1 MLIFCLVLMVP
12 LLLIM
17 LPAAFI
23 TESNDK
29 KAAEKIQK
37 ESADISL
44 RKENANLIEAYEQV
58 KANIDKNKNLY
69 SQTVYIK
76 SQSAGCTL
84 LMYRDSENLY
94 LTFWDRLF
102 DISNYHSLLSFT
114 KNFEEFSNII
124 EEEENVPSRN
134 SSVEEIKHFMTKKI
148 PLNDIEYF
156 HTTGGICYETKVSGG
171 GSSIP
176 GAIGGAILAG
186 ETGAI
191 IGSRK
196 AVTSEQ
202 VLHDE
207 IKITL
212 FYFDKN
218 GNRRFYNF
226 SNRDS
231 LFAFETIIPEKAYDV
246 IIKKL

>member
-12 LLLIM
+12 LLLVM

-84 LMYRDSENLY
+84 LMYRDSAVSYTHL
-94 LTFWDRLF
+94 WRLC
-102 DISNYHSLLSFT
+102 
-114 KNFEEFSNII
+114 
-124 EEEENVPSRN
+124 P
-134 SSVEEIKHFMTKKI
+134 
-148 PLNDIEYF
+148 
-156 HTTGGICYETKVSGG
+156 
-171 GSSIP
+171 
-176 GAIGGAILAG
+176 
-186 ETGAI
+186 
-191 IGSRK
+191 
-196 AVTSEQ
+196 
-202 VLHDE
+202 
-207 IKITL
+207 
-212 FYFDKN
+212 
-218 GNRRFYNF
+218 
-226 SNRDS
+226 
-231 LFAFETIIPEKAYDV
+231 
-246 IIKKL
+246 